1 MFFDSEEISMREYVE
16 KIENLP
22 QDEFFEKMKQCL
34 MQEEKRFVIT
44 ANPETLMFAEKDSEF
59 REILLNP
66 HTTIVADGIGVIKG
80 AKLLKMDL
88 KHRVL
93 GVDLALQLLSYCNEL
108 GKSIYLLG
116 AKPEVIE
123 KMKETIS
130 RDYSDAKLVG
140 AVDGYVEDKD
150 EVFADMLEKKPDV
163 ILVALGIPRQEKLIS
178 KHYEK
183 FDKGIFVGVGGSFD
197 VISGDK
203 KRAPSFFVKLNLEW
217 LYRITKEPNRLK
229 RFFNSNIRY
238 IFKIMKERGKK

>member
-1 MFFDSEEISMREYVE
+1 MREYFE

-34 MQEEKRFVIT
+34 IQEEKRFVIT
-44 ANPETLMFAEKDSEF
+44 ANPETLMFGEKDSEF

-88 KHRVL
+88 EHRVL

-108 GKSIYLLG
+108 GKSVYLLG
-116 AKPEVIE
+116 AKPEVIQ

-130 RDYSDAKLVG
+130 RDYPNAKLVG

-150 EVFADMLEKKPDV
+150 EVFADMLEKQPDV

>member
-1 MFFDSEEISMREYVE
+1 MREYFE

-34 MQEEKRFVIT
+34 IQEEKRFVIT
-44 ANPETLMFAEKDSEF
+44 ANPETLMFGEKDSEF

-66 HTTIVADGIGVIKG
+66 HTTIVVDGIGVIKG

-88 KHRVL
+88 EHRVL

-108 GKSIYLLG
+108 GKSVYLLG
-116 AKPEVIE
+116 AKPEVIK

-130 RDYSDAKLVG
+130 RDYPNAKLVG

-150 EVFADMLEKKPDV
+150 EVFADMLEKQPDV

>member
-1 MFFDSEEISMREYVE
+1 MFFDSEEPNMREYFE

-22 QDEFFEKMKQCL
+22 QDEFLKKMKQCL
-34 MQEEKRFVIT
+34 IQEEKRFVVT
-44 ANPETLMFAEKDSEF
+44 ANPETLMFAEKDREF

-93 GVDLALQLLSYCNEL
+93 GVDLALQLLSSCHEL
-108 GKSIYLLG
+108 NKSIYLLG

-123 KMKETIS
+123 KMKETIKK
-130 RDYSDAKLVG
+130 DYPNAKLVG
-140 AVDGYVEDKD
+140 AVDGYVEDK
-150 EVFADMLEKKPDV
+150 EAVFMDMYKKKPDV
-163 ILVALGIPRQEKLIS
+163 ILVALGIPRQEKLIN
-178 KHYEK
+178 KYYGQ

-197 VISGDK
+197 VISGNK

-217 LYRITKEPNRLK
+217 LYRITKEPSRLK
-229 RFFNSNIRY
+229 RFFDSNIRY
-238 IFKIMKERGKK
+238 MFKIMKERGKK

>member
-1 MFFDSEEISMREYVE
+1 MREYFE

-34 MQEEKRFVIT
+34 IQEEKRFVIT
-44 ANPETLMFAEKDSEF
+44 ANPETLMFGEKDSEF

-66 HTTIVADGIGVIKG
+66 YTTIVADGIGVIKG

-88 KHRVL
+88 EHRVL
-93 GVDLALQLLSYCNEL
+93 GVDFALQLLSYCNEL
-108 GKSIYLLG
+108 GKSVYLLG

-130 RDYSDAKLVG
+130 RDYPNAKLVG

-150 EVFADMLEKKPDV
+150 DVFVDMLEKKPDV

>member
-1 MFFDSEEISMREYVE
+1 M
-16 KIENLP
+16 
-22 QDEFFEKMKQCL
+22 
-34 MQEEKRFVIT
+34 
-44 ANPETLMFAEKDSEF
+44 
-59 REILLNP
+59 
-66 HTTIVADGIGVIKG
+66 
-80 AKLLKMDL
+80 
-88 KHRVL
+88 L

-108 GKSIYLLG
+108 GKSVYLLG
-116 AKPEVIE
+116 AKPEVIQ

-130 RDYSDAKLVG
+130 RDYPNAKLVG

-150 EVFADMLEKKPDV
+150 DVFVDMLEKKPDV
-163 ILVALGIPRQEKLIS
+163 ILVALGIPRQEKLIN
-178 KHYEK
+178 KYYGQ

-197 VISGDK
+197 VISGNK

>member
-1 MFFDSEEISMREYVE
+1 MREYFK
-16 KIENLP
+16 KIENIP

-34 MQEEKRFVIT
+34 MQEEKRLIVT
-44 ANPETLMFAEKDSEF
+44 ANPETLMFAEKDSKF

-80 AKLLKMDL
+80 ARLLKMNL
-88 KHRVL
+88 EHRVL
-93 GVDLALQLLSYCNEL
+93 GVDLATKLLSYCNEL

-130 RDYSDAKLVG
+130 RDYPNAKLVG

-150 EVFADMLEKKPDV
+150 DVFVDMLEKKPDV